1 MIFQKVE
8 ADPAGASLPEDR
20 SKAGFQN
27 IALSLKVRRETKS
40 KVER

>member
-8 ADPAGASLPEDR
+8 AEPAGTSLPEDR

-27 IALSLKVRRETKS
+27 IMLSLKVR
-40 KVER
+40 

>member
-1 MIFQKVE
+1 VE

-27 IALSLKVRRETKS
+27 IVLSLKVRWWTKS
-40 KVER
+40 KIER